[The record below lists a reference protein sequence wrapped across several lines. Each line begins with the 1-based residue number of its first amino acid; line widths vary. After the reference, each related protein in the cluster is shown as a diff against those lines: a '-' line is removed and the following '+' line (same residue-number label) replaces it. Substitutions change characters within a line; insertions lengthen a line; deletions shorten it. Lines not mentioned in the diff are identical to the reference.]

1 MVSCCSTCNSK
12 KNASTKGFV
21 HPYFENFNQYDFV
34 KCSVSIVNLNNVN
47 VINVDFSFSMFG
59 KSNYDI
65 RLSQRLKTLFDNLEL
80 SKRYSDYCVELIN
93 ESLLEWKEDC
103 KLGKDFF
110 LRELNKV
117 LLSRKKQYSNNSFII
132 TFYKEFIKNIESGT
146 ITMNEISSIQ

>member
-1 MVSCCSTCNSK
+1 
-12 KNASTKGFV
+12 
-21 HPYFENFNQYDFV
+21 
-34 KCSVSIVNLNNVN
+34 
-47 VINVDFSFSMFG
+47 MFG